1 MTVSIDSS
9 HRLMRPHY
17 VTQYYIFFIFETLH
31 LIIYYINNVKQHLK
45 NDNNIVKIV
54 VQHGS
59 AIFIF
64 LLFIIKLLCYILYIK
79 ILVGNISLMHVNASF
94 VPVIN
99 KCKEEVKEKG
109 ELDQLAVKNNVNKVG
124 LQML

>member
-1 MTVSIDSS
+1 
-9 HRLMRPHY
+9 
-17 VTQYYIFFIFETLH
+17 
-31 LIIYYINNVKQHLK
+31 
-45 NDNNIVKIV
+45 
-54 VQHGS
+54 
-59 AIFIF
+59 
-64 LLFIIKLLCYILYIK
+64 
-79 ILVGNISLMHVNASF
+79 MHVNASF